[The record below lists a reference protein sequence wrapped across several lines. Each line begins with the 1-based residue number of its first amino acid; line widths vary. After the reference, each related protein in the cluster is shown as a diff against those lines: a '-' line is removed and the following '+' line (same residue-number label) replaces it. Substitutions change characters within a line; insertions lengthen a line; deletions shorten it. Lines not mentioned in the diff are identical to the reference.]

1 MSSIDP
7 IQSALSRLSSQ
18 TKIPSGLEASSSKAE
33 PQMNAG
39 TPLQF
44 IPGIGPQR
52 VELFHKIGV
61 RKATDLLFLF
71 PRSYQDIAPYQS
83 ITELEPGIRASVIG
97 QIVDMDQRVS
107 FEGRSSVGILLS
119 IEGGGFV
126 RCVWYNQP
134 FRRQQFSHGMRVI
147 ATGIA
152 KSTGIAFEMR
162 HPETTILAPD
172 QPLPQAKPIP
182 VYPLT
187 EGLQQ
192 RHVSM
197 AVAAVLENL
206 ADSMDEALPE
216 KIRLAANQATSA
228 RAPVPVANVKNTAGL
243 ESPLAAPPVSANE
256 SDLTNDSTVP
266 LPGIAQALKWIH
278 QPSTMQEANEARH
291 RFIFQELFVYQLALA
306 MRRHRLQHDKPAP
319 RITAN
324 PMIHARILKRF
335 GFDLTRDQLRAIED
349 VRNDM
354 AQDVPMNRL
363 IQGDVGSGKTVIA
376 QYAMLNAVA
385 SKQQAAL
392 MAPTELLARQ
402 HFSRLRKQLSGS
414 QVMVELLVGSI
425 TQRERTELLQR
436 IAIGTVDLVVGTQ
449 ALLSERV
456 EFESLGLVVIDE
468 QHKFGVQQR
477 ANLRE
482 SRLVPHYLVLSATPI
497 PRTIAMTIFGDLDV
511 SVLRDKPPGRATV
524 HTYLGSTAQQ
534 SKWWDFVVKQIQSG
548 RQAYVVTPR
557 VESSIEEEIV
567 GAEQVFEQLR
577 AGPLAGV
584 RMDLLHGRMDGSE
597 KQAKL
602 DAFTTGRTQVL
613 VATTVV
619 EVGIDVPNATVM
631 TILDADRMGLAQLH
645 QLRGRISRGSFPG
658 YVCVFAKPG
667 VAPEENA
674 RLSVLASTDD
684 GFRLAEQ
691 DLQMR
696 GPGDLL
702 GTKQIGLPP
711 LRIADLVRDAEILTR
726 AREIAQRIV
735 EQDPNLD
742 SPDHSKLKRQVS
754 QRHGAVVALG
764 DVG

>member
-1 MSSIDP
+1 MSPIDP
-7 IQSALSRLSSQ
+7 LQKSLSRLGSEVQPPSVPEKATSQ
-18 TKIPSGLEASSSKAE
+18 SAPPVEV
-33 PQMNAG
+33 G
-39 TPLQF
+39 TPLQY

-52 VELFHKIGV
+52 VELFHKLGV
-61 RKATDLLFLF
+61 RRATDLLFLF

-83 ITELEPGIRASVIG
+83 ITELEPGFRASVIG
-97 QIVDMDQRVS
+97 QIVDIDQRVS
-107 FEGRSSVGILLS
+107 FEGRSSVGILLA
-119 IEGGGFV
+119 IDGGGYV

-134 FRRQQFSHGMRVI
+134 FRRQQFLHGMRLI
-147 ATGIA
+147 ATGMA
-152 KSTGIAFEMR
+152 KSTGISFEMR
-162 HPETTILAPD
+162 HPETTILAPG
-172 QPLPQAKPIP
+172 QSLPEAKPIP

-192 RHVSM
+192 RHVAS
-197 AVAAVLENL
+197 AVAAALEHL
-206 ADSMDEALPE
+206 TDFMDEALPHS
-216 KIRLAANQATSA
+216 IRLSGNQPAESA
-228 RAPVPVANVKNTAGL
+228 RNHSVGSTEKGT
-243 ESPLAAPPVSANE
+243 SPL
-256 SDLTNDSTVP
+256 L
-266 LPGIAQALKWIH
+266 GIAQALRAIH
-278 QPSTMQEANEARH
+278 QPNTLAEANEARH

-319 RITAN
+319 KIVAT

-335 GFDLTRDQLRAIED
+335 GFELTRDQLQAIED

-385 SKQQAAL
+385 SRQQAAL

-402 HFSRLRKQLSGS
+402 HFTRLRKQLAGS
-414 QVMVELLVGSI
+414 QVMIELLVGSI
-425 TQRERTELLQR
+425 TQRDRTELLQR
-436 IAIGTVDLVVGTQ
+436 IAIGTVDLVIGTQ
-449 ALLSERV
+449 ALLSEQV
-456 EFESLGLVVIDE
+456 QFESLGLVVIDE

-482 SRLVPHYLVLSATPI
+482 SRMVPHYLVLSATPI

-511 SVLRDKPPGRATV
+511 SVLRDKPPGRAAV

-534 SKWWDFVVKQIQSG
+534 DKWWEFVVKQIQSG

-557 VESSIEEEIV
+557 VESDPEAEVV
-567 GAEQVFEQLR
+567 GAEQVYRQLQ
-577 AGPLAGV
+577 AGPLAGL
-584 RMDLLHGRMDGSE
+584 RIELLHGRMDGNE

-602 DAFTTGRTQVL
+602 DAFTTGQTQVL

-711 LRIADLVRDAEILTR
+711 FRIADLVRDAEVLVQ
-726 AREIAQRIV
+726 ARGIAQKVV

-742 SPDHSKLKRQVS
+742 LPDHSILKRQVT
-754 QRHGAVVALG
+754 QRHGAVVTLG

>member
-7 IQSALSRLSSQ
+7 IQTALSRLGAIAQSPPPNEKTPPQSA
-18 TKIPSGLEASSSKAE
+18 PPLEV
-33 PQMNAG
+33 G

-52 VELFHKIGV
+52 VELFHKLGV
-61 RKATDLLFLF
+61 RRAIDLLFLF
-71 PRSYQDIAPYQS
+71 PRSYQDIAPFQS
-83 ITELEPGIRASVIG
+83 ITELEPGIRASVVG

-107 FEGRSSVGILLS
+107 FEGRSSVGVLLA
-119 IEGGGFV
+119 IDGGGYV

-134 FRRQQFSHGMRVI
+134 FRRQQFLMGMRVI

-152 KSTGIAFEMR
+152 KSTGISFEMR
-162 HPETTILAPD
+162 HPETTILAAD
-172 QPLPQAKPIP
+172 QPLPEAKPIP

-187 EGLQQ
+187 DGLQQ
-192 RHVSM
+192 RHVAS
-197 AVAAVLENL
+197 AVAAVLEHL
-206 ADSMDEALPE
+206 TDAIDEALPE
-216 KIRLAANQATSA
+216 SIRQAANL
-228 RAPVPVANVKNTAGL
+228 PVDFVASENLGGSEAK
-243 ESPLAAPPVSANE
+243 SFPPL
-256 SDLTNDSTVP
+256 L
-266 LPGIAQALKWIH
+266 GIAQALRSIH
-278 QPSTMQEANEARH
+278 QPKTVEEANEARH

-319 RITAN
+319 KIAAT

-335 GFDLTRDQLRAIED
+335 GFELTRDQLQAIED
-349 VRNDM
+349 VRTDM

-402 HFSRLRKQLSGS
+402 HFTRLRQQLAGS
-414 QVMVELLVGSI
+414 QVMIELLVGSI

-449 ALLSERV
+449 ALLSEQV
-456 EFESLGLVVIDE
+456 QFESLGLVVIDE

-482 SRLVPHYLVLSATPI
+482 SRMVPHYLVLSATPI

-534 SKWWDFVVKQIQSG
+534 AKWWEFVVKQIQSG

-557 VESSIEEEIV
+557 VESDTEAEIV
-567 GAEQVFEQLR
+567 GAEQVYQQLMT
-577 AGPLAGV
+577 GPLAGL
-584 RMDLLHGRMDGSE
+584 RIELLHGRMDGSE

-602 DAFTTGRTQVL
+602 DAFTSGKTQVL
-613 VATTVV
+613 VATTVI

-711 LRIADLVRDAEILTR
+711 LRIADLVRDSEILIC
-726 AREIAQRIV
+726 ARRIAQKIV
-735 EQDPNLD
+735 EQDPNLELAE
-742 SPDHSKLKRQVS
+742 HAKLKRQVTLK
-754 QRHGAVVALG
+754 HGAVVSLG

>member
-7 IQSALSRLSSQ
+7 IQTALSRLGASAQSPPANEKASLQ
-18 TKIPSGLEASSSKAE
+18 SLPPLEVS
-33 PQMNAG
+33 

-52 VELFHKIGV
+52 VELFHKLGV
-61 RKATDLLFLF
+61 RRAIDLLFLF
-71 PRSYQDIAPYQS
+71 PRSYQDIAPFQS
-83 ITELEPGIRASVIG
+83 ITELEPGIRASVVG

-107 FEGRSSVGILLS
+107 FEGRSSVGVLLAVD
-119 IEGGGFV
+119 GGGYV

-134 FRRQQFSHGMRVI
+134 FRRQQFLMGMRVI

-152 KSTGIAFEMR
+152 KSTGISFEMR
-162 HPETTILAPD
+162 HPETTILAAD
-172 QPLPQAKPIP
+172 QPLPEAKPIP

-187 EGLQQ
+187 DGLQQ
-192 RHVSM
+192 RHVAS
-197 AVAAVLENL
+197 AVAAALEHL
-206 ADSMDEALPE
+206 TDAIDEALPE
-216 KIRLAANQATSA
+216 SIRQAANL
-228 RAPVPVANVKNTAGL
+228 PVDFVASENLGGAEAK
-243 ESPLAAPPVSANE
+243 SFPPL
-256 SDLTNDSTVP
+256 L
-266 LPGIAQALKWIH
+266 GIAQALRSIH
-278 QPSTMQEANEARH
+278 QPKTVEEANEARH

-319 RITAN
+319 KIAAT

-335 GFDLTRDQLRAIED
+335 GFELTRDQLQAIED
-349 VRNDM
+349 VRTDM

-402 HFSRLRKQLSGS
+402 HFTRLRQQLAGS
-414 QVMVELLVGSI
+414 QVMIELLVGSI

-449 ALLSERV
+449 ALLSEQV
-456 EFESLGLVVIDE
+456 QFESLGLVVIDE

-482 SRLVPHYLVLSATPI
+482 SRMVPHYLVLSATPI

-534 SKWWDFVVKQIQSG
+534 AKWWEFVVKQIQSG

-557 VESSIEEEIV
+557 VESDTEAEIV
-567 GAEQVFEQLR
+567 GAEQVYQQLMT
-577 AGPLAGV
+577 GPLAGL
-584 RMDLLHGRMDGSE
+584 RIELLHGRMDGSE

-602 DAFTTGRTQVL
+602 DAFTSGKTQVL
-613 VATTVV
+613 VATTVI

-711 LRIADLVRDAEILTR
+711 LRIADLVRDSEVLIC
-726 AREIAQRIV
+726 ARRIAQKIV
-735 EQDPNLD
+735 EQDPNLELAE
-742 SPDHSKLKRQVS
+742 HAKLKRQVTLK
-754 QRHGAVVALG
+754 HGAVVSLG

>member
-1 MSSIDP
+1 
-7 IQSALSRLSSQ
+7 
-18 TKIPSGLEASSSKAE
+18 
-33 PQMNAG
+33 
-39 TPLQF
+39 
-44 IPGIGPQR
+44 
-52 VELFHKIGV
+52 
-61 RKATDLLFLF
+61 
-71 PRSYQDIAPYQS
+71 
-83 ITELEPGIRASVIG
+83 
-97 QIVDMDQRVS
+97 
-107 FEGRSSVGILLS
+107 
-119 IEGGGFV
+119 
-126 RCVWYNQP
+126 
-134 FRRQQFSHGMRVI
+134 MRVI

-152 KSTGIAFEMR
+152 KSTGISFEMR
-162 HPETTILAPD
+162 HPETTILAAD
-172 QPLPQAKPIP
+172 QPLPEAKPMPI
-182 VYPLT
+182 YPLT

-192 RHVSM
+192 RHVAT
-197 AVAAVLENL
+197 AVAAVLDHLTNSIE
-206 ADSMDEALPE
+206 EALPDT
-216 KIRLAANQATSA
+216 IRLIAKQPSRSVTTPQTDSSTEK
-228 RAPVPVANVKNTAGL
+228 PVPL
-243 ESPLAAPPVSANE
+243 L
-256 SDLTNDSTVP
+256 
-266 LPGIAQALKWIH
+266 GIAEALRAIH
-278 QPSTMQEANEARH
+278 QPHSIAEANEARH
-291 RFIFQELFVYQLALA
+291 RFIFQELLVYQLALA
-306 MRRHRLQHDKPAP
+306 MRRHRLQHEKSAP
-319 RITAN
+319 RIVAS

-335 GFDLTRDQLRAIED
+335 GFELTRDQLGAIED

-354 AQDVPMNRL
+354 LQDVPMNRL

-402 HFSRLRKQLSGS
+402 HFARLRKQLDGS
-414 QVMVELLVGSI
+414 QVMIELLVGSI
-425 TQRERTELLQR
+425 SQRERTELLQR

-449 ALLSERV
+449 SLLSDHV
-456 EFESLGLVVIDE
+456 QFESLGLVVIDE

-511 SVLRDKPPGRATV
+511 SVLRDKPPGRASV
-524 HTYLGSTAQQ
+524 HTYLGNTSQQ
-534 SKWWDFVVKQIQSG
+534 SKWWEFVVKQIQSG

-557 VESSIEEEIV
+557 VESDSEAEIV
-567 GAEQVFEQLR
+567 GAEQVYRQLLE
-577 AGPLAGV
+577 GPLAGLRV
-584 RMDLLHGRMDGSE
+584 DLLHGRMDGNE

-602 DAFTTGRTQVL
+602 DAFTSGQTQVL

-711 LRIADLVRDAEILTR
+711 LRIADLVRDTDILVK
-726 AREIAQRIV
+726 AREIAQEIV

-742 SPDHSKLKRQVS
+742 WPEHAKIKRQVAL
-754 QRHGAVVALG
+754 RHGAVVSLG

>member
-7 IQSALSRLSSQ
+7 LQTSLSRLGSQ
-18 TKIPSGLEASSSKAE
+18 AKASPISEKKSPQPLEV
-33 PQMNAG
+33 G
-39 TPLQF
+39 TSLQF

-52 VELFHKIGV
+52 VELFHKLGV
-61 RKATDLLFLF
+61 RKAIDLLFLF

-83 ITELEPGIRASVIG
+83 ITELEPGVRASVIG

-107 FEGRSSVGILLS
+107 FEGRSSVGILLA
-119 IEGGGFV
+119 IDGGGYV

-134 FRRQQFSHGMRVI
+134 FRRQQFLHGMRVI
-147 ATGIA
+147 ATGMA
-152 KSTGIAFEMR
+152 KSTGISFEMR
-162 HPETTILAPD
+162 HPETTILAVD
-172 QPLPQAKPIP
+172 QPLPEAKPIP

-192 RHVSM
+192 RHVAT
-197 AVAAVLENL
+197 AVAAVLEHL
-206 ADSMDEALPE
+206 SDSIEEALPE
-216 KIRLAANQATSA
+216 SIRLLATQSVPLVGEKASA
-228 RAPVPVANVKNTAGL
+228 SST
-243 ESPLAAPPVSANE
+243 ETQSSPL
-256 SDLTNDSTVP
+256 L
-266 LPGIAQALKWIH
+266 GIEQALRSIH
-278 QPSTMQEANEARH
+278 QPNTIVEANEARH

-306 MRRHRLQHDKPAP
+306 MRRHRLLHDKPAP
-319 RITAN
+319 KILAT

-335 GFDLTRDQLRAIED
+335 GFELTRDQLLAIED

-402 HFSRLRKQLSGS
+402 HFTRLRKQLAGS
-414 QVMVELLVGSI
+414 QVMIELLVGSI

-449 ALLSERV
+449 SLLSEQV
-456 EFESLGLVVIDE
+456 QFEALGLVVIDE

-534 SKWWDFVVKQIQSG
+534 GKWWEFVVKQIQSG

-557 VESSIEEEIV
+557 VESDPEAEIV
-567 GAEQVFEQLR
+567 GAEQVFRELQE
-577 AGPLAGV
+577 GPLAGLRV
-584 RMDLLHGRMDGSE
+584 DLLHGRMDGSD
-597 KQAKL
+597 KQSKL
-602 DAFTTGRTQVL
+602 DAFTSGHTQVL

-711 LRIADLVRDAEILTR
+711 LRIADLVRDSEVLVH
-726 AREIAQRIV
+726 ARRIAQSIV
-735 EQDPNLD
+735 EKDPNLD
-742 SPDHSKLKRQVS
+742 LAEHSKLKRQVT
-754 QRHGAVVALG
+754 QRHGAVVELS

>member
-7 IQSALSRLSSQ
+7 LQTSLSRLGSQ
-18 TKIPSGLEASSSKAE
+18 AKASPISEKKSPQPLEV
-33 PQMNAG
+33 G
-39 TPLQF
+39 TSLQF

-52 VELFHKIGV
+52 VELFHKLGV
-61 RKATDLLFLF
+61 RKAIDLLFLF

-83 ITELEPGIRASVIG
+83 ITELEPGVRASVIG

-107 FEGRSSVGILLS
+107 FEGRSSVGILLA
-119 IEGGGFV
+119 IDGGGYV

-134 FRRQQFSHGMRVI
+134 FRRQQFLHGMRVI
-147 ATGIA
+147 ATGMA
-152 KSTGIAFEMR
+152 KSTGISFEMR
-162 HPETTILAPD
+162 HPETTILAVD
-172 QPLPQAKPIP
+172 QPLPEAKPMP

-192 RHVSM
+192 RHVAT
-197 AVAAVLENL
+197 AVAAVLEHL
-206 ADSMDEALPE
+206 SDSIEEALPE
-216 KIRLAANQATSA
+216 SIRLLATQSVPLVGEKASA
-228 RAPVPVANVKNTAGL
+228 SST
-243 ESPLAAPPVSANE
+243 ETQSSPL
-256 SDLTNDSTVP
+256 L
-266 LPGIAQALKWIH
+266 GIEQALRSIH
-278 QPSTMQEANEARH
+278 QPNTIVEANEARH

-306 MRRHRLQHDKPAP
+306 MRRHRLLHDKPAP
-319 RITAN
+319 KILAT

-335 GFDLTRDQLRAIED
+335 GFELTRDQLLAIED

-402 HFSRLRKQLSGS
+402 HFTRLRKQLAGS
-414 QVMVELLVGSI
+414 QVMIELLVGSI

-449 ALLSERV
+449 SLLSEQV
-456 EFESLGLVVIDE
+456 QFEALGLVVIDE

-534 SKWWDFVVKQIQSG
+534 GKWWEFVVKQIQSG

-557 VESSIEEEIV
+557 VESDPEAEIV
-567 GAEQVFEQLR
+567 GAEQVFRELQE
-577 AGPLAGV
+577 GPLAGLRV
-584 RMDLLHGRMDGSE
+584 DLLHGRMDGSD
-597 KQAKL
+597 KQSKL
-602 DAFTTGRTQVL
+602 DAFTSGHTQVL

-711 LRIADLVRDAEILTR
+711 LRIADLVRDSEVLVH
-726 AREIAQRIV
+726 ARRIAQSIV
-735 EQDPNLD
+735 EKDPNLD
-742 SPDHSKLKRQVS
+742 LAEHSKLKRQVT
-754 QRHGAVVALG
+754 QRHGAVVELS

>member
-7 IQSALSRLSSQ
+7 LQKSISRLGSQSPPPAGSEKSALQ
-18 TKIPSGLEASSSKAE
+18 CAPPIEV
-33 PQMNAG
+33 G
-39 TPLQF
+39 TPLQY

-52 VELFHKIGV
+52 VELFHRLGV
-61 RKATDLLFLF
+61 RRATDLLFLF

-83 ITELEPGIRASVIG
+83 ITELEPGFRASVIG
-97 QIVDMDQRVS
+97 QVVDMDQRVS
-107 FEGRSSVGILLS
+107 FEGRSSVGVLLS
-119 IEGGGFV
+119 VDGGGYV

-134 FRRQQFSHGMRVI
+134 FRKQQFSNGMRVI

-152 KSTGIAFEMR
+152 RSTGISFEMR
-162 HPETTILAPD
+162 HPETTILAPG
-172 QPLPQAKPIP
+172 QPLPEAKPIP

-187 EGLQQ
+187 EGIQQ
-192 RHVSM
+192 RHVAS
-197 AVAAVLENL
+197 AVAAVLEHLTN
-206 ADSMDEALPE
+206 SIDEALPDS
-216 KIRLAANQATSA
+216 IRD
-228 RAPVPVANVKNTAGL
+228 
-243 ESPLAAPPVSANE
+243 SAN
-256 SDLTNDSTVP
+256 STKP
-266 LPGIAQALKWIH
+266 LLGIGQSLRAIH
-278 QPSTMQEANEARH
+278 QPNTIEEANEARY

-306 MRRHRLQHDKPAP
+306 MRRHRLQHEKPAP
-319 RITAN
+319 KILST

-335 GFDLTRDQLRAIED
+335 AFDLTRDQLHAIED

-354 AQDVPMNRL
+354 GQDVPMNRL

-402 HFSRLRKQLSGS
+402 HFTRLHKQLAGS
-414 QVMVELLVGSI
+414 QVMIELLVGSI

-449 ALLSERV
+449 ALLSDQV
-456 EFESLGLVVIDE
+456 QFESLGLVVIDE

-482 SRLVPHYLVLSATPI
+482 SRMVPHYLVLSATPI
-497 PRTIAMTIFGDLDV
+497 PRTIAMTIFGDLDI

-534 SKWWDFVVKQIQSG
+534 DKWWEFVVKQVRSG

-557 VESSIEEEIV
+557 VESDPEAEVV
-567 GAEQVFEQLR
+567 GAEQVYRQLME
-577 AGPLAGV
+577 GPLAGL
-584 RMDLLHGRMDGSE
+584 RIELLHGRMDGNE

-602 DAFTTGRTQVL
+602 DAFTAGQTQVL

-658 YVCVFAKPG
+658 YVCVFAKTG

-702 GTKQIGLPP
+702 GTKQVGLPP
-711 LRIADLVRDAEILTR
+711 LRIADLVRDADVLIQ
-726 AREIAQRIV
+726 ARGLAQKIV
-735 EQDPNLD
+735 EHDPNLEMAE
-742 SPDHSKLKRQVS
+742 HAKLKRQVK

>member
-7 IQSALSRLSSQ
+7 IQTALSRLGTSAQSPP
-18 TKIPSGLEASSSKAE
+18 TNEKASPPSAPPLEV
-33 PQMNAG
+33 G

-52 VELFHKIGV
+52 VELFHKLGV
-61 RKATDLLFLF
+61 RRAIDLLFLF
-71 PRSYQDIAPYQS
+71 PRSYQDIAPFQS
-83 ITELEPGIRASVIG
+83 ITELEPGIRASVVG

-107 FEGRSSVGILLS
+107 FEGRSSVGVLLA
-119 IEGGGFV
+119 IDGGGYV

-134 FRRQQFSHGMRVI
+134 FRRQQFLMGMRVI

-152 KSTGIAFEMR
+152 KSTGISFEMR
-162 HPETTILAPD
+162 HPETTILAAD
-172 QPLPQAKPIP
+172 QPLPEAKPIP

-187 EGLQQ
+187 DGLQQ
-192 RHVSM
+192 RHVSS
-197 AVAAVLENL
+197 AVAAVLEHL
-206 ADSMDEALPE
+206 TDAIDEALPE
-216 KIRLAANQATSA
+216 SIRQ
-228 RAPVPVANVKNTAGL
+228 
-243 ESPLAAPPVSANE
+243 SANLPVDFVASE
-256 SDLTNDSTVP
+256 NLSGSEAKSFPP
-266 LPGIAQALKWIH
+266 LLGIAQALRSIH
-278 QPSTMQEANEARH
+278 QPKTVEEANEARH

-319 RITAN
+319 KIAAT

-335 GFDLTRDQLRAIED
+335 GFELTRDQLQAIED
-349 VRNDM
+349 VRTDM

-402 HFSRLRKQLSGS
+402 HFTRLRQQLAGS

-449 ALLSERV
+449 ALLSEQV
-456 EFESLGLVVIDE
+456 QFESLGLVVIDE

-482 SRLVPHYLVLSATPI
+482 SRMVPHYLVLSATPI

-534 SKWWDFVVKQIQSG
+534 AKWWEFVVKQIQSG

-557 VESSIEEEIV
+557 VESDTEAEIV
-567 GAEQVFEQLR
+567 GAEQVYQQLMT
-577 AGPLAGV
+577 GPLAGL
-584 RMDLLHGRMDGSE
+584 RIELLHGRMDGSE

-602 DAFTTGRTQVL
+602 DAFTSGKTQVL
-613 VATTVV
+613 VATTVI
-619 EVGIDVPNATVM
+619 EVGIDVPNATIM

-711 LRIADLVRDAEILTR
+711 LRIADLVRDSEILIC
-726 AREIAQRIV
+726 ARRIAQKIV
-735 EQDPNLD
+735 EQDPNLELAE
-742 SPDHSKLKRQVS
+742 HAKLKRQVTLK
-754 QRHGAVVALG
+754 HGAVVSLG

>member
-1 MSSIDP
+1 MSPIDP
-7 IQSALSRLSSQ
+7 LQKSLSRLGSESQ
-18 TKIPSGLEASSSKAE
+18 PLSVPEKTTSQSAPPVEV
-33 PQMNAG
+33 G
-39 TPLQF
+39 TPLQY

-52 VELFHKIGV
+52 VELFHKLGV
-61 RKATDLLFLF
+61 RRATDLLFLF

-83 ITELEPGIRASVIG
+83 ITELEPGFRASVIG

-107 FEGRSSVGILLS
+107 FEGRSSVGILLA
-119 IEGGGFV
+119 IDGGGYV

-134 FRRQQFSHGMRVI
+134 FRRQQFLHGMRVI
-147 ATGIA
+147 ATGMA
-152 KSTGIAFEMR
+152 KSTGISFEMR
-162 HPETTILAPD
+162 HPETTILAPG
-172 QPLPQAKPIP
+172 QSLPEAKPLP

-192 RHVSM
+192 RHVAS
-197 AVAAVLENL
+197 AVAAVLEHIT
-206 ADSMDEALPE
+206 DSIDEALPE
-216 KIRLAANQATSA
+216 SIRLSATQPAEAAGNHSVGSTE
-228 RAPVPVANVKNTAGL
+228 KGTL
-243 ESPLAAPPVSANE
+243 PL
-256 SDLTNDSTVP
+256 L
-266 LPGIAQALKWIH
+266 GITQALRAIH
-278 QPSTMQEANEARH
+278 QPNTLAEANEARH

-319 RITAN
+319 KIVAT

-335 GFDLTRDQLRAIED
+335 GFELTRDQLLAIED

-354 AQDVPMNRL
+354 TQDVPMNRL

-402 HFSRLRKQLSGS
+402 HFTRLRKQLAGS
-414 QVMVELLVGSI
+414 QVMIELLVGSI
-425 TQRERTELLQR
+425 TQRDRTELLQR
-436 IAIGTVDLVVGTQ
+436 IAIGTVDLVIGTQ
-449 ALLSERV
+449 ALLSEQV
-456 EFESLGLVVIDE
+456 QFESLGLVVIDE

-477 ANLRE
+477 ASLRE
-482 SRLVPHYLVLSATPI
+482 SRMVPHYLVLSATPI

-534 SKWWDFVVKQIQSG
+534 DKWWEFVVKQVQSG

-557 VESSIEEEIV
+557 VESDPESEVV
-567 GAEQVFEQLR
+567 GAEQVYRQLQ
-577 AGPLAGV
+577 AGPLAGL
-584 RMDLLHGRMDGSE
+584 RIELLHGRMDGNE

-602 DAFTTGRTQVL
+602 DAFTTGQTQVL

-711 LRIADLVRDAEILTR
+711 LRIADLVRDAEILVQ
-726 AREIAQRIV
+726 ARGIAQKIV

-742 SPDHSKLKRQVS
+742 LPEHSILKRQVK
-754 QRHGAVVALG
+754 QRHGAVVTLG

>member
-7 IQSALSRLSSQ
+7 IQTALSRLGASAQSPPPNEKAAPQ
-18 TKIPSGLEASSSKAE
+18 SAPPLEV
-33 PQMNAG
+33 G

-52 VELFHKIGV
+52 VELFHKLGV
-61 RKATDLLFLF
+61 RRAIDLLFLF
-71 PRSYQDIAPYQS
+71 PRSYQDIAPFQS
-83 ITELEPGIRASVIG
+83 ITELEPGIRASVVG

-107 FEGRSSVGILLS
+107 FEGRSSVGVLLAVD
-119 IEGGGFV
+119 GGGYV

-134 FRRQQFSHGMRVI
+134 FRRQQFLMGMRVI

-152 KSTGIAFEMR
+152 KSTGISFEMR
-162 HPETTILAPD
+162 HPETTILAAD
-172 QPLPQAKPIP
+172 QPLPEAKPIP

-192 RHVSM
+192 RHVAS

-206 ADSMDEALPE
+206 TDAIDEALPE
-216 KIRLAANQATSA
+216 SIRLAANL
-228 RAPVPVANVKNTAGL
+228 PVDFVASEKLGGPEAK
-243 ESPLAAPPVSANE
+243 SFPPL
-256 SDLTNDSTVP
+256 L
-266 LPGIAQALKWIH
+266 GIAQALRSIH
-278 QPSTMQEANEARH
+278 QPKTVEEANDARH

-319 RITAN
+319 KIAAT

-335 GFDLTRDQLRAIED
+335 GFELTRDQLQAIED
-349 VRNDM
+349 VRTDM

-402 HFSRLRKQLSGS
+402 HFTRLRQQLAGS
-414 QVMVELLVGSI
+414 QVMIELLVGSI

-449 ALLSERV
+449 ALLSEQV
-456 EFESLGLVVIDE
+456 QFESLGLVVIDE

-482 SRLVPHYLVLSATPI
+482 SRMVPHYLVLSATPI

-534 SKWWDFVVKQIQSG
+534 AKWWEFVVKQIQSG

-557 VESSIEEEIV
+557 VESDAEAEIV
-567 GAEQVFEQLR
+567 GAEQVYQQLTT
-577 AGPLAGV
+577 GPLAGL
-584 RMDLLHGRMDGSE
+584 RIELLHGRMDGSE

-602 DAFTTGRTQVL
+602 DAFTSGKTQVL
-613 VATTVV
+613 VATTVI

-711 LRIADLVRDAEILTR
+711 LRIADLVRDSEVLIC
-726 AREIAQRIV
+726 ARRIAQKIV
-735 EQDPNLD
+735 EQDPNLELAE
-742 SPDHSKLKRQVS
+742 HAKLKRQVTLK
-754 QRHGAVVALG
+754 HGAVVSLG

>member
-1 MSSIDP
+1 MSPIDP
-7 IQSALSRLSSQ
+7 LQKSLSRLGSQ
-18 TKIPSGLEASSSKAE
+18 TQTPPVSDKSAPLSAPPVEV
-33 PQMNAG
+33 G
-39 TPLQF
+39 TPLQY
-44 IPGIGPQR
+44 IPGIGAQR
-52 VELFHKIGV
+52 VELFHKLGV
-61 RKATDLLFLF
+61 RRATDLLFLF

-83 ITELEPGIRASVIG
+83 ITELEPGFRASVIG
-97 QIVDMDQRVS
+97 QIVDIDQRVS
-107 FEGRSSVGILLS
+107 FEGRSSVGILLAVD
-119 IEGGGFV
+119 GGGYV

-134 FRRQQFSHGMRVI
+134 FRRQQFMHGMRVI
-147 ATGIA
+147 ATGMA
-152 KSTGIAFEMR
+152 KSTGISFEMR
-162 HPETTILAPD
+162 HPETTILAPG
-172 QPLPQAKPIP
+172 QSLPEAKPIP

-187 EGLQQ
+187 ESLQQ
-192 RHVSM
+192 RHVAS
-197 AVAAVLENL
+197 AVAAVLEYL
-206 ADSMDEALPE
+206 TDSIDEALPE
-216 KIRLAANQATSA
+216 SIRLSANQPAESA
-228 RAPVPVANVKNTAGL
+228 GNPSVESTEKGPAPL
-243 ESPLAAPPVSANE
+243 L
-256 SDLTNDSTVP
+256 
-266 LPGIAQALKWIH
+266 GIAQALRAIH
-278 QPSTMQEANEARH
+278 QPNTLEEANDARH

-306 MRRHRLQHDKPAP
+306 MRRHRLQYDKPAP
-319 RITAN
+319 KIIAT

-335 GFDLTRDQLRAIED
+335 GFEPTRDQLQAIDD

-402 HFSRLRKQLSGS
+402 HFTRLRKQLAGS
-414 QVMVELLVGSI
+414 QVMIELLVGSI
-425 TQRERTELLQR
+425 SQRDRTELLQR

-449 ALLSERV
+449 ALLSEQV
-456 EFESLGLVVIDE
+456 QFESLGLVVIDE

-534 SKWWDFVVKQIQSG
+534 NKWWEFVVKQIQSG

-557 VESSIEEEIV
+557 VESDPEAEVV
-567 GAEQVFEQLR
+567 GAEQVYRQLQ
-577 AGPLAGV
+577 AGPLAGL
-584 RMDLLHGRMDGSE
+584 RIELLHGRMDGNE

-602 DAFTTGRTQVL
+602 DAFTAGQTQVL

-702 GTKQIGLPP
+702 GTKQVGLPP
-711 LRIADLVRDAEILTR
+711 LRIADLVRDAEVLVH
-726 AREIAQRIV
+726 ARRIAQKII

-742 SPDHSKLKRQVS
+742 LPEHAILKRQVK
-754 QRHGAVVALG
+754 QRHGAVVTLG

>member
-7 IQSALSRLSSQ
+7 IQTALSRLGASAQSPPANEKASQ
-18 TKIPSGLEASSSKAE
+18 QSAPPLEV
-33 PQMNAG
+33 G

-52 VELFHKIGV
+52 VELFHKLGI
-61 RKATDLLFLF
+61 RRAIDLLFLF
-71 PRSYQDIAPYQS
+71 PRSYQDIAPFQS
-83 ITELEPGIRASVIG
+83 ITELEPGIRASVVG

-107 FEGRSSVGILLS
+107 FEGRSSVGVLLA
-119 IEGGGFV
+119 IDGGGYV

-134 FRRQQFSHGMRVI
+134 FRRQQFLMGMRVI

-152 KSTGIAFEMR
+152 KSTGISFEMR
-162 HPETTILAPD
+162 HPETTILAAD
-172 QPLPQAKPIP
+172 QPLPEAKPIP

-187 EGLQQ
+187 DGLQQ
-192 RHVSM
+192 RHVSS
-197 AVAAVLENL
+197 AVAAVLEHL
-206 ADSMDEALPE
+206 TDAIDEALPE
-216 KIRLAANQATSA
+216 SIRQAANL
-228 RAPVPVANVKNTAGL
+228 PVDFVASENLGGSEAK
-243 ESPLAAPPVSANE
+243 SFPPL
-256 SDLTNDSTVP
+256 L
-266 LPGIAQALKWIH
+266 GIAQALRSIH
-278 QPSTMQEANEARH
+278 QPKTVEEANEARH

-319 RITAN
+319 KIAAT

-335 GFDLTRDQLRAIED
+335 GFELTRDQLQAIED
-349 VRNDM
+349 VRTDM

-402 HFSRLRKQLSGS
+402 HFTRLRQQLAGS
-414 QVMVELLVGSI
+414 QVMIELLVGSI

-449 ALLSERV
+449 ALLSEQV
-456 EFESLGLVVIDE
+456 QFESLGLVVIDE

-482 SRLVPHYLVLSATPI
+482 SRMVPHYLVLSATPI

-534 SKWWDFVVKQIQSG
+534 AKWWEFVVKQIQSG

-557 VESSIEEEIV
+557 VESDTEAEIV
-567 GAEQVFEQLR
+567 GAEQVYQQLMT
-577 AGPLAGV
+577 GPLAGL
-584 RMDLLHGRMDGSE
+584 RIELLHGRMDGSE

-602 DAFTTGRTQVL
+602 DAFTSGKTQVL
-613 VATTVV
+613 VATTVI

-711 LRIADLVRDAEILTR
+711 LRIADLVRDSEILIC
-726 AREIAQRIV
+726 ARRIAQKIV
-735 EQDPNLD
+735 EQDPNLELAE
-742 SPDHSKLKRQVS
+742 HAKLKRQVTLK
-754 QRHGAVVALG
+754 HGAVVSLG

>member
-7 IQSALSRLSSQ
+7 LQTSLSRLG
-18 TKIPSGLEASSSKAE
+18 TNANAAPSDLEKAPAKSALPVE
-33 PQMNAG
+33 VG
-39 TPLQF
+39 TSLQF
-44 IPGIGPQR
+44 IPGIGPLR
-52 VELFHKIGV
+52 VELFQKLGV
-61 RKATDLLFLF
+61 RRATDLLFLF

-83 ITELEPGIRASVIG
+83 ITELEPGVRASVIG

-119 IEGGGFV
+119 IDGGGYV

-147 ATGIA
+147 ATGMA
-152 KSTGIAFEMR
+152 KSTGISFEMR
-162 HPETTILAPD
+162 HPETTILASD
-172 QPLPQAKPIP
+172 QPLPEAKPIP

-192 RHVSM
+192 RHVAT
-197 AVAAVLENL
+197 AVAAVLDHL
-206 ADSMDEALPE
+206 TDTIDEALPE
-216 KIRLAANQATSA
+216 SIRLIANQPLHTVSTADVSA
-228 RAPVPVANVKNTAGL
+228 RL
-243 ESPLAAPPVSANE
+243 EKPKPL
-256 SDLTNDSTVP
+256 L
-266 LPGIAQALKWIH
+266 GIAQALRAIH
-278 QPSTMQEANEARH
+278 RPHSIDEANEARH

-306 MRRHRLQHDKPAP
+306 MRRHRLQHQKPAP
-319 RITAN
+319 KIVAS

-335 GFDLTRDQLRAIED
+335 GFDPTHDQLRAIEE

-402 HFSRLRKQLSGS
+402 HFTRLRKQLTGS
-414 QVMVELLVGSI
+414 QVMIELLVGSI
-425 TQRERTELLQR
+425 SQRERTELLQR

-449 ALLSERV
+449 SLLSEQV
-456 EFESLGLVVIDE
+456 QFESLGLVVIDE

-497 PRTIAMTIFGDLDV
+497 PRTIAMTLFGDLDV

-524 HTYLGSTAQQ
+524 HTYLGSTSQQ
-534 SKWWDFVVKQIQSG
+534 SKWWEFVVKQIRSG

-557 VESSIEEEIV
+557 VESDAEAEIV
-567 GAEQVFEQLR
+567 GAEQVYRQLQD
-577 AGPLAGV
+577 GPLAGL
-584 RMDLLHGRMDGSE
+584 RMDLLHGRMDGNE
-597 KQAKL
+597 KQSKL
-602 DAFTTGRTQVL
+602 DAFTSGQTQVL

-711 LRIADLVRDAEILTR
+711 LRIADLVRDAEVLVK
-726 AREIAQRIV
+726 AREIAQKIV

-742 SPDHSKLKRQVS
+742 LIEHAKLQRQVA
-754 QRHGAVVALG
+754 QRHGAVVSLG

>member
-1 MSSIDP
+1 MSSNDP
-7 IQSALSRLSSQ
+7 LQSSLSRLGSQ
-18 TKIPSGLEASSSKAE
+18 AQPSPISEKSTSQNTPPLEV
-33 PQMNAG
+33 G

-52 VELFHKIGV
+52 VELFHKLGV
-61 RKATDLLFLF
+61 RKAIDLLFLF

-83 ITELEPGIRASVIG
+83 ITELEPGVRASVIG

-107 FEGRSSVGILLS
+107 FEGRSSVGILLA
-119 IEGGGFV
+119 IDGGGYV

-134 FRRQQFSHGMRVI
+134 FRRQQFLHGMRVI
-147 ATGIA
+147 ATGMA
-152 KSTGIAFEMR
+152 KSTGISFEMR
-162 HPETTILAPD
+162 HPETTILAAD
-172 QPLPQAKPIP
+172 QPLPKAKPIP

-187 EGLQQ
+187 DGLQQ
-192 RHVSM
+192 RHVAS
-197 AVAAVLENL
+197 AVAAVLEHL
-206 ADSMDEALPE
+206 TDSIEEALPE
-216 KIRLAANQATSA
+216 SIRLVATQIVHNVGDT
-228 RAPVPVANVKNTAGL
+228 APASST
-243 ESPLAAPPVSANE
+243 APPSP
-256 SDLTNDSTVP
+256 P
-266 LPGIAQALKWIH
+266 LLGIAKALLSIH
-278 QPSTMQEANEARH
+278 QPNTVDEANEARH

-319 RITAN
+319 KILAT

-335 GFDLTRDQLRAIED
+335 GFELTRDQLLAIED

-392 MAPTELLARQ
+392 MVPTELLARQ
-402 HFSRLRKQLSGS
+402 HFTRLRKQLSGS
-414 QVMVELLVGSI
+414 QVMIELLVGSI

-449 ALLSERV
+449 SLLSEQV
-456 EFESLGLVVIDE
+456 QFEALGLVVIDE

-534 SKWWDFVVKQIQSG
+534 GKWWEFVVKQIQSG

-557 VESSIEEEIV
+557 VESDPEAEIV
-567 GAEQVFEQLR
+567 GAEQVYRQLQE
-577 AGPLAGV
+577 GPLAGLRV
-584 RMDLLHGRMDGSE
+584 DLLHGRMDGSD
-597 KQAKL
+597 KQSKL
-602 DAFTTGRTQVL
+602 DAFTSGHTQVL

-711 LRIADLVRDAEILTR
+711 LRIADLVRDSEILVH
-726 AREIAQRIV
+726 ARRIAQSIV
-735 EQDPNLD
+735 EKDPNLD
-742 SPDHSKLKRQVS
+742 LAEHSKLKRQVT

>member
-7 IQSALSRLSSQ
+7 LQTSLSRLGSQAQPPPVSEKSTSQ
-18 TKIPSGLEASSSKAE
+18 TTPPLEV
-33 PQMNAG
+33 G

-44 IPGIGPQR
+44 ISGIGPQR
-52 VELFHKIGV
+52 VELFHKLGV
-61 RKATDLLFLF
+61 RKAIDLLFLF

-83 ITELEPGIRASVIG
+83 ITELEPGVRASVIG

-107 FEGRSSVGILLS
+107 FEGRSSVGILLA
-119 IEGGGFV
+119 IDGGGYV

-134 FRRQQFSHGMRVI
+134 FRRQQFLHGMRVI
-147 ATGIA
+147 ATGMA
-152 KSTGIAFEMR
+152 KSTGISFEMR
-162 HPETTILAPD
+162 HPETTILAAD
-172 QPLPQAKPIP
+172 QPLPEAKPIP

-187 EGLQQ
+187 DGLQQ
-192 RHVSM
+192 RHVAS
-197 AVAAVLENL
+197 AVAAALEHL
-206 ADSMDEALPE
+206 TDSIEEALPE
-216 KIRLAANQATSA
+216 SIRLLATQS
-228 RAPVPVANVKNTAGL
+228 VLSVGDK
-243 ESPLAAPPVSANE
+243 SPTSSTDTKAPP
-256 SDLTNDSTVP
+256 L
-266 LPGIAQALKWIH
+266 LGIAKALRSIH
-278 QPSTMQEANEARH
+278 QPNTVHEANEARH

-319 RITAN
+319 KILAT

-335 GFDLTRDQLRAIED
+335 GFELTRDQLLAIED

-402 HFSRLRKQLSGS
+402 HFTRLRKQLAGS
-414 QVMVELLVGSI
+414 QVMIELLVGSI

-449 ALLSERV
+449 SLLSEQV
-456 EFESLGLVVIDE
+456 QFEALGLVVIDE

-534 SKWWDFVVKQIQSG
+534 GKWWEFVVKQIQSG

-557 VESSIEEEIV
+557 VESDPEAEIV
-567 GAEQVFEQLR
+567 GAEQVYRQLQE
-577 AGPLAGV
+577 GPLAGLRV
-584 RMDLLHGRMDGSE
+584 DLLHGRMDGSD
-597 KQAKL
+597 KQSKL
-602 DAFTTGRTQVL
+602 DAFTLGHTQVL

-711 LRIADLVRDAEILTR
+711 LRIADLVRDAEVLVQ
-726 AREIAQRIV
+726 ARRIAQTIV
-735 EQDPNLD
+735 EKDPNLD
-742 SPDHSKLKRQVS
+742 LAEHSKLKRQVT

>member
-7 IQSALSRLSSQ
+7 IQTALSRLGASAQS
-18 TKIPSGLEASSSKAE
+18 PSPNEKASPPTSPPLEV
-33 PQMNAG
+33 G

-52 VELFHKIGV
+52 VELFHKLGV
-61 RKATDLLFLF
+61 RRAIDLLFLF
-71 PRSYQDIAPYQS
+71 PRSYQDIAPFQS
-83 ITELEPGIRASVIG
+83 ITELEPGIRASVVG

-107 FEGRSSVGILLS
+107 FEGRSSVGVLLAVD
-119 IEGGGFV
+119 GGGYV

-134 FRRQQFSHGMRVI
+134 FRRQQFLMGMRVI

-152 KSTGIAFEMR
+152 KSTGISFEMR
-162 HPETTILAPD
+162 HPETTILAAD
-172 QPLPQAKPIP
+172 QPLPEAKPIP

-192 RHVSM
+192 RHVAS
-197 AVAAVLENL
+197 AVAAVLEHL
-206 ADSMDEALPE
+206 TDAIEEALPE
-216 KIRLAANQATSA
+216 SIRQAANL
-228 RAPVPVANVKNTAGL
+228 PVDFVASEKLGGS
-243 ESPLAAPPVSANE
+243 EDKSFPPL
-256 SDLTNDSTVP
+256 L
-266 LPGIAQALKWIH
+266 GIAQALRSIH
-278 QPSTMQEANEARH
+278 QPTTVEEANEARH

-319 RITAN
+319 KIAAT

-335 GFDLTRDQLRAIED
+335 GFELTRDQLQAIED
-349 VRNDM
+349 VRTDM

-402 HFSRLRKQLSGS
+402 HFTRLRQQLAGS
-414 QVMVELLVGSI
+414 QVMIELLVGSI

-449 ALLSERV
+449 ALLSEQV
-456 EFESLGLVVIDE
+456 QFESLGLVVIDE

-482 SRLVPHYLVLSATPI
+482 SRMVPHYLVLSATPI

-534 SKWWDFVVKQIQSG
+534 AKWWEFVVKQIQSG

-557 VESSIEEEIV
+557 VESDAEAEIV
-567 GAEQVFEQLR
+567 GAEQVYQQLMT
-577 AGPLAGV
+577 GPLAGL
-584 RMDLLHGRMDGSE
+584 RIELLHGRMEGSE

-602 DAFTTGRTQVL
+602 DAFTSGKIQVL
-613 VATTVV
+613 VATTVI

-711 LRIADLVRDAEILTR
+711 LRIADLVRDSEVLIC
-726 AREIAQRIV
+726 ARRIAQKIV
-735 EQDPNLD
+735 EQDPNLELAE
-742 SPDHSKLKRQVS
+742 HAKLKRQVTLK
-754 QRHGAVVALG
+754 HGAVVSLG

>member
-7 IQSALSRLSSQ
+7 LQKSINRLGSQSHLPAGSEKSALQSTSP
-18 TKIPSGLEASSSKAE
+18 IEV
-33 PQMNAG
+33 G
-39 TPLQF
+39 TPLQY

-52 VELFHKIGV
+52 VELFHRLGV
-61 RKATDLLFLF
+61 RRATDLLFLF

-83 ITELEPGIRASVIG
+83 ITELELGFRASVIG
-97 QIVDMDQRVS
+97 QVVDMDQRVS
-107 FEGRSSVGILLS
+107 FEGRSSVGVLLAVD
-119 IEGGGFV
+119 GGGYV

-134 FRRQQFSHGMRVI
+134 FRRQQFSNGMRVI

-152 KSTGIAFEMR
+152 KSTGISFEMR
-162 HPETTILAPD
+162 HPETTILAPG
-172 QPLPQAKPIP
+172 QPLPEAKPIP

-187 EGLQQ
+187 EGIQQ
-192 RHVSM
+192 RHVAS
-197 AVAAVLENL
+197 AVAAVLERL
-206 ADSMDEALPE
+206 TDSIEEALPDS
-216 KIRLAANQATSA
+216 IRL
-228 RAPVPVANVKNTAGL
+228 
-243 ESPLAAPPVSANE
+243 SAN
-256 SDLTNDSTVP
+256 STKP
-266 LPGIAQALKWIH
+266 LLGIGQSLRAIH
-278 QPSTMQEANEARH
+278 QPNTIEEANEARY

-306 MRRHRLQHDKPAP
+306 MRRHRLKHEKPAP
-319 RITAN
+319 KILAT

-335 GFDLTRDQLRAIED
+335 AFELTRDQLQAIED

-402 HFSRLRKQLSGS
+402 HFTRLRKQLAGS
-414 QVMVELLVGSI
+414 QVMIELLVGSI

-449 ALLSERV
+449 ALLSEQV
-456 EFESLGLVVIDE
+456 QFESLGLVVIDE
-468 QHKFGVQQR
+468 QHKFGVRQR

-482 SRLVPHYLVLSATPI
+482 SRMVPHYLVLSATPI
-497 PRTIAMTIFGDLDV
+497 PRTIAMTIFGDLDI
-511 SVLRDKPPGRATV
+511 SVLRDKPPGRAMV

-534 SKWWDFVVKQIQSG
+534 NKWWEFVVKQVLSG

-557 VESSIEEEIV
+557 VESDPEAEVV
-567 GAEQVFEQLR
+567 GAEQVYRQLME
-577 AGPLAGV
+577 GPLAGL
-584 RMDLLHGRMDGSE
+584 RIELLHGRMDGNE

-602 DAFTTGRTQVL
+602 DAFTAGHTQVL

-702 GTKQIGLPP
+702 GTKQVGLPP
-711 LRIADLVRDAEILTR
+711 LRIADLVRDADVLIQ
-726 AREIAQRIV
+726 ARGLAQKIV

-742 SPDHSKLKRQVS
+742 MAEHAILKRQVR
-754 QRHGAVVALG
+754 QRHGAVVSLG

>member
-7 IQSALSRLSSQ
+7 IQTALSRLGASAQSPPPNEKAASQ
-18 TKIPSGLEASSSKAE
+18 SAPPLEV
-33 PQMNAG
+33 G

-52 VELFHKIGV
+52 VELFHKLGV
-61 RKATDLLFLF
+61 RRAIDLLFLF
-71 PRSYQDIAPYQS
+71 PRSYQDIAPFQS
-83 ITELEPGIRASVIG
+83 ITELEPGIRASVVG

-107 FEGRSSVGILLS
+107 FEGRSSVGVLLAVD
-119 IEGGGFV
+119 GGGYV

-134 FRRQQFSHGMRVI
+134 FRRQQFLMGMRVI

-152 KSTGIAFEMR
+152 KSTGISFEMR
-162 HPETTILAPD
+162 HPETTILAAD
-172 QPLPQAKPIP
+172 QPLPEAKPIP

-192 RHVSM
+192 RHVAS

-206 ADSMDEALPE
+206 TDAIDEALPE
-216 KIRLAANQATSA
+216 SIRQAANL
-228 RAPVPVANVKNTAGL
+228 PVDFVASEKLGSSEAK
-243 ESPLAAPPVSANE
+243 SFPPL
-256 SDLTNDSTVP
+256 L
-266 LPGIAQALKWIH
+266 GIAQALWSIH
-278 QPSTMQEANEARH
+278 QPKTVEEANEARH

-319 RITAN
+319 KIAAT

-335 GFDLTRDQLRAIED
+335 GFELTRDQLQAIED
-349 VRNDM
+349 VRTDM

-402 HFSRLRKQLSGS
+402 HFTRLRQQLAGS
-414 QVMVELLVGSI
+414 QVMIELLVGSI

-449 ALLSERV
+449 ALLSEQV
-456 EFESLGLVVIDE
+456 QFESLGLVVIDE

-482 SRLVPHYLVLSATPI
+482 SRMVPHYLVLSATPI

-534 SKWWDFVVKQIQSG
+534 AKWWEFVVKQIQSG

-557 VESSIEEEIV
+557 VESDAEAEIV
-567 GAEQVFEQLR
+567 GAEQVYQQLMT
-577 AGPLAGV
+577 GPLAGL
-584 RMDLLHGRMDGSE
+584 RIELLHGRMDGSE

-602 DAFTTGRTQVL
+602 DAFTSGKTQVL
-613 VATTVV
+613 VATTVI

-711 LRIADLVRDAEILTR
+711 LRIADLVRDSEVLLC
-726 AREIAQRIV
+726 ARRIAQKIV
-735 EQDPNLD
+735 EQDPNLELAE
-742 SPDHSKLKRQVS
+742 HAKLKRQVTLK
-754 QRHGAVVALG
+754 HGAVVSLS